1 MGKRRHAMSKIL
13 RTLLLATLV
22 MLSAAGCYRRPLED
36 PNSAVRIRIKVN
48 VKTVTNVNTNIRSS
62 VSVYGSTESL
72 WAPKIKQLDP
82 GTMRVL
88 VYDPYTE
95 KKLQPETFISEAGV
109 DEEGNKV
116 FNGTLGISHGDYN
129 FLVYNFDTPTTQ
141 VAHLENEESIIAYT
155 DEVPEEVKTKY
166 TKGKNNTKAD
176 DTPVI
181 SDDISIHYEP
191 EHLIVANEKNVR
203 ISPHDTLVVVR
214 TEAFTVVDTYYLQVR
229 VRGRQFASSATA
241 VISGLSPSNRIGIN
255 ERTVDPS
262 AAVIFDMVQGR
273 DEALSGENK
282 DVLCAVFN
290 TFGKIPEVTSD
301 LLVTFNIV
309 DTAGNLLQYPVNLD
323 AVFDSELCHL
333 YHWLIIDDYIIDI
346 PDPGNKPNPGNG
358 GFQPQVDDW
367 EEEEGTMVL

>member
-1 MGKRRHAMSKIL
+1 MGKRRHVMNKIM
-13 RTLLLATLV
+13 RTLLLATL
-22 MLSAAGCYRRPLED
+22 MILSAAGCHRRPLED
-36 PNSAVRIRIKVN
+36 PSSAVRIRIKVN
-48 VKTVTNVNTNIRSS
+48 VKTVTNVNTNIRTS

-95 KKLQPETFISEAGV
+95 KKLQPETFISEAGY

-116 FNGTLGISHGDYN
+116 FNGSLPISHGDYN

-141 VAHLENEESIIAYT
+141 VAHLENEESILAFT
-155 DEVPEEVKTKY
+155 DEIPESLKTKY
-166 TKGKNNTKAD
+166 TKTKDSSKAGD
-176 DTPVI
+176 QPIT
-181 SDDISIHYEP
+181 DDISIRYEP
-191 EHLIVANEKNVR
+191 EHLLVANEKNVR
-203 ISPHDTLVVVR
+203 ISPHDTLVVVK

-229 VRGRQFASSATA
+229 IVGRQFASSATA
-241 VISGLSPSNRIGIN
+241 VISGLSPSNRIGLN

-273 DEALSGENK
+273 DEALAGENK

-301 LLVTFNIV
+301 LLVTFNIT

-323 AVFDSELCHL
+323 KVFDSELCHL
-333 YHWLIIDDYIIDI
+333 YHWLIIDDYIIEV
-346 PDPGNKPNPGNG
+346 PDPGTKPTPGGG

-367 EEEEGTMVL
+367 VEEEGTMVL

>member
-1 MGKRRHAMSKIL
+1 MGKRRFAMSKIM

-22 MLSAAGCYRRPLED
+22 ILSAAGCHRRPLED
-36 PNSAVRIRIKVN
+36 PSSAVRIRIKVN
-48 VKTVTNVNTNIRSS
+48 VKTVTNVNTNIRTS

-72 WAPKIKQLDP
+72 WAPKVKQLDP

-95 KKLQPETFISEAGV
+95 KKLQPETFISEAGF

-141 VAHLENEESIIAYT
+141 VAYLENEESILAYT
-155 DEVPEEVKTKY
+155 DEIPEDLKTKY
-166 TKGKNNTKAD
+166 TKNNSKAD
-176 DTPVI
+176 GT
-181 SDDISIHYEP
+181 SADDISIRYEP
-191 EHLIVANEKNVR
+191 EHLLVANEKNVR
-203 ISPHDTLVVVR
+203 ISPHDTLVIVK

-229 VRGRQFASSATA
+229 IVGRQFASSATA
-241 VISGLSPSNRIGIN
+241 VISGLSPSNKIGLN

-262 AAVIFDMVQGR
+262 AAVIFDMFQGR
-273 DEALSGENK
+273 DEALAGENK

-301 LLVTFNIV
+301 LLVTFNIT
-309 DTAGNLLQYPVNLD
+309 DTAGNLRQYPVNLD
-323 AVFDSELCHL
+323 KVFDSELCHL
-333 YHWLIIDDYIIDI
+333 YHWLIIDDYIIEV
-346 PDPGNKPNPGNG
+346 PDPGPAPTPGGG

-367 EEEEGTMVL
+367 VEEEGTMVL

>member
-1 MGKRRHAMSKIL
+1 MGKRRHVMNKIM
-13 RTLLLATLV
+13 RTLLLATL
-22 MLSAAGCYRRPLED
+22 MILSAAGCHRRPLED
-36 PNSAVRIRIKVN
+36 PSSAVRIRIKVN
-48 VKTVTNVNTNIRSS
+48 VKTVTNVNANIRTS

-72 WAPKIKQLDP
+72 WAPKVKQLDP

-95 KKLQPETFISEAGV
+95 KKLQPETFISEAGY

-116 FNGTLGISHGDYN
+116 FNGSLPISHGDYN

-141 VAHLENEESIIAYT
+141 VAHLENEESILAFT
-155 DEVPEEVKTKY
+155 DEIPESLKTKY
-166 TKGKNNTKAD
+166 TKTKDSSKAGD
-176 DTPVI
+176 QPIT
-181 SDDISIHYEP
+181 DDISIRYEP
-191 EHLIVANEKNVR
+191 EHLLVANEKNVR
-203 ISPHDTLVVVR
+203 ISPHDTLVVVK

-229 VRGRQFASSATA
+229 IVGRQFASSATA
-241 VISGLSPSNRIGIN
+241 VISGLSPSNRIGLN

-273 DEALSGENK
+273 DEALAGENK

-301 LLVTFNIV
+301 LLVTFNIT

-323 AVFDSELCHL
+323 KVFDSELCHL
-333 YHWLIIDDYIIDI
+333 YHWLIIDDYIIEV
-346 PDPGNKPNPGNG
+346 PDPGTKPTPGGG

-367 EEEEGTMVL
+367 VEEEGTMVL

>member
-1 MGKRRHAMSKIL
+1 MGKRRYAMSKIM

-22 MLSAAGCYRRPLED
+22 ILSAAGCHRRPLED
-36 PNSAVRIRIKVN
+36 PSSAVRIRIKVN
-48 VKTVTNVNTNIRSS
+48 VKTVTNVNTNIRTS

-72 WAPKIKQLDP
+72 WAPKVKQLDP

-95 KKLQPETFISEAGV
+95 KKLQPETFISEAGY

-141 VAHLENEESIIAYT
+141 VAYLENEESILAYT
-155 DEVPEEVKTKY
+155 DEIPEDLKTKY
-166 TKGKNNTKAD
+166 TKTKAD
-176 DTPVI
+176 DQPIT
-181 SDDISIHYEP
+181 DDISIRYEP
-191 EHLIVANEKNVR
+191 EHLLVANEKNVR
-203 ISPHDTLVVVR
+203 ISPHDTLVIVK

-229 VRGRQFASSATA
+229 IVGRQFASSATA
-241 VISGLSPSNRIGIN
+241 VISGLSPSNKIGLN

-262 AAVIFDMVQGR
+262 AAVIFDMFQGR
-273 DEALSGENK
+273 DEALAGENK

-301 LLVTFNIV
+301 LLVTFNIT
-309 DTAGNLLQYPVNLD
+309 DTAGNLRQYPVNLD
-323 AVFDSELCHL
+323 KVFDSELCHL
-333 YHWLIIDDYIIDI
+333 YHWLIIDDYIIEV
-346 PDPGNKPNPGNG
+346 PDPGTKPTPGGG

-367 EEEEGTMVL
+367 VEEEGTMVL

>member
-1 MGKRRHAMSKIL
+1 MTKRIVRIFIA
-13 RTLLLATLV
+13 AALV
-22 MLSAAGCYRRPLED
+22 MVSFSACHRRPLEELS
-36 PNSAVRIRIKVN
+36 NAVRIRIKVD
-48 VKTVTNVNTNIRSS
+48 VKTVTNVNANIRTT
-62 VSVYGSTESL
+62 VSVYGNNESL
-72 WAPKIKQLDP
+72 WAPKIAQLDP

-88 VYDPYTE
+88 VYN
-95 KKLQPETFISEAGV
+95 PETGNLLTQSFISDAGY

-116 FNGTLGISHGDYN
+116 FNGTLGISHGNYN

-141 VAHLENEESIIAYT
+141 VSYENDEESILAYT
-155 DEVPEEVKTKY
+155 NEVSDEIKTKY
-166 TKGKNNTKAD
+166 TKTKNQAKAD
-176 DTPVI
+176 D
-181 SDDISIHYEP
+181 SEEQNFDDISIRYEP
-191 EHLIVANEKNVR
+191 EHLLVANEKDVR

-214 TEAFTVVDTYYLQVR
+214 TEAFTVVDTYYLQIR
-229 VRGRQFASSATA
+229 IRGRQFASSATA
-241 VISGLSPSNRIGIN
+241 VISGLSPSNRIGYN

-273 DEALSGENK
+273 DEALDGEVK

-301 LLVTFNIV
+301 LLVTFNVI
-309 DTAGNLLQYPVNLD
+309 DTAGNLLQFPVNLD
-323 AVFDSELCHL
+323 TVFESELCHL

-346 PDPGNKPNPGNG
+346 PDPGTTPNPGNG

>member
-1 MGKRRHAMSKIL
+1 MGKRRHVMNKIM

-22 MLSAAGCYRRPLED
+22 ILSAAGCHRRPLED
-36 PNSAVRIRIKVN
+36 PSSAVRIRIKVN
-48 VKTVTNVNTNIRSS
+48 VKTVTNVNTNIRTS

-72 WAPKIKQLDP
+72 WAPKVKQLDP

-95 KKLQPETFISEAGV
+95 KKLQPETFISEAGY

-116 FNGTLGISHGDYN
+116 FNGSLPISHGDYN

-141 VAHLENEESIIAYT
+141 VAHLENEESILAFT
-155 DEVPEEVKTKY
+155 DEIPESLKTKY
-166 TKGKNNTKAD
+166 TKTKDSSKAD
-176 DTPVI
+176 DQPIT
-181 SDDISIHYEP
+181 DDISIRYEP
-191 EHLIVANEKNVR
+191 EHLLVANEKNVR

-229 VRGRQFASSATA
+229 IVGRQFASSATA
-241 VISGLSPSNRIGIN
+241 VISGLSPSNRIGLN

-273 DEALSGENK
+273 DEALAGENK

-301 LLVTFNIV
+301 LLVTFNIT

-323 AVFDSELCHL
+323 KVFDSELCHL
-333 YHWLIIDDYIIDI
+333 YHWLIIDDYIIEV
-346 PDPGNKPNPGNG
+346 PDPGTKPTPGGG

-367 EEEEGTMVL
+367 VEEEGTMVL